1 MLTAAIVAA
10 PLVRWASLG
19 EALPACLA
27 LEAIRI
33 VVPVK
38 QPTEIHATF
47 PDPEHD
53 PRLSLFRGI
62 FTPIRRQPREV
73 TVRLDCDRFAIS
85 RKPAFTDGQ
94 RPEIWD
100 LRALDAVLPLPVT
113 KTIAGQEALEVSLT
127 VELGIAE
134 GRNADV
140 SVLREAVVQA
150 LPDCSANALLRVR
163 VVHG

>member
-1 MLTAAIVAA
+1 MAA
-10 PLVRWASLG
+10 PLVRWANLG

-27 LEAIRI
+27 LEALRI

-38 QPTEIHATF
+38 HPTEIHATF

-62 FTPIRRQPREV
+62 FTPMRRQLREV

-100 LRALDAVLPLPVT
+100 LRALNAVLPLPGT
-113 KTIAGQEALEVSLT
+113 KTTSQETTGVSLT

-134 GRNADV
+134 MRHADV
-140 SVLREAVVQA
+140 PVLQEAVVQA
-150 LPDCSANALLRVR
+150 LPDCAVNALLRVR

>member
-1 MLTAAIVAA
+1 M
-10 PLVRWASLG
+10 RWANLG

-27 LEAIRI
+27 LEVLRI

-38 QPTEIHATF
+38 QPTDIHATF
-47 PDPEHD
+47 ADPEHD

-62 FTPIRRQPREV
+62 FNPMRSQPREV
-73 TVRLDCDRFAIS
+73 TVRLDCNRFALS

-94 RPEIWD
+94 RLEIWD
-100 LRALDAVLPLPVT
+100 LRALDAVLPLPGT
-113 KTIAGQEALEVSLT
+113 KTIIGQEAQEVSLT

-134 GRNADV
+134 TRHADV
-140 SVLREAVVQA
+140 PVLQEAIAQA
-150 LPDCSANALLRVR
+150 LPDCAVNALLCVR